1 MQKILVP
8 TDFSPLASFATNT
21 ALQIARKT
29 GAEVI
34 LLHVVEMPGAAFS
47 VTGQTVNNSEFDLYT
62 LKLISKTKEDLA
74 KLVAQN
80 KDNGVS
86 ISTSLEVGNAY
97 QAISKLISDQKVD
110 LVVMGSHGAEG
121 WEETFVGSNA
131 EKVVRRSSCPVL
143 VIKKEFDLEKTDSL
157 VFAADFE
164 EDSIVIDK
172 VKKLQKVLDA
182 KLHLVKINTPSNFVS
197 DHEGIQVIRNFAEK
211 NKLENYTVNI
221 YNDRQEEDGI
231 MYFAEEVDADLIALG
246 THGRTGLYHLLSG
259 SIAEDVVN
267 HSKRPVWTCRMES

>member
-1 MQKILVP
+1 MKKILVP
-8 TDFSPLASFATNT
+8 TDFSPLASFATGT

-47 VTGQTVNNSEFDLYT
+47 VTGQSVNNSEFDLYT

-74 KLVAQN
+74 KLVSENSQ
-80 KDNGVS
+80 NGVS
-86 ISTSLEVGNAY
+86 ITSNLEVGNAY
-97 QAISKLISDQKVD
+97 QAISKLITDQQVD
-110 LVVMGSHGAEG
+110 LVLMGSHGAEG

-131 EKVVRRSSCPVL
+131 EKVVRRANCPVL
-143 VIKKEFDLEKTDSL
+143 VVKKEFDLANTKNI

-164 EDSIVIDK
+164 EDNSVIDK
-172 VKKLQKVLDA
+172 VKTLQNVLDA
-182 KLHLVKINTPSNFVS
+182 ELHLVKINTPSNFVS
-197 DHEGIQVIRNFAEK
+197 DHEGIQTIRNFAEK
-211 NKLENYTVNI
+211 NKLENFTVNI

-267 HSKRPVWTCRMES
+267 HSKRPVWTCRMD